1 MGDQLEF
8 NTNKTRNA
16 MLSLGRCYNSFE
28 KPRLIQQIKIHS
40 IQLEFISTN
49 LHFCHHL
56 KGFGIQHRRCLNVS
70 QSELAHIFWQAKKR
84 N

>member
-1 MGDQLEF
+1 MSLTQIKLE
-8 NTNKTRNA
+8 
-16 MLSLGRCYNSFE
+16 MLCYLLEGVTTLFE